1 MTCKSSMKLSRG
13 LSNNIIRIRFIS
25 TINIIKGDISD
36 VKNMDVIVTSANE
49 LLMGN
54 KNSSYWRFNGRH
66 NVDGSIREKLD
77 QDILDRQLDGKKL
90 KVGESII
97 LESSGLI
104 RKNQVKFIIHTVTP
118 GDMFILTQSFNYI

>member
-1 MTCKSSMKLSRG
+1 MKLSRG

-25 TINIIKGDISD
+25 TINLIKGDISD

-54 KNSSYWRFNGRH
+54 KNSSYWRFNGRR

-77 QDILDRQLDGKKL
+77 QDILDRQLDGKYL
-90 KVGESII
+90 KAGESII

-104 RKNQVKFIIHTVTP
+104 RKNQVKFIVNTVTP